1 MRTISRMVRDKGIVS
16 TEDQYKVV
24 YRHSRSSNIRL
35 QMTLEGQGN
44 FKCEISRKLC
54 EIEFVSTE
62 DYYEIAY
69 ELS

>member
-1 MRTISRMVRDKGIVS
+1 MVRDEEIVS

-24 YRHSRSSNIRL
+24 YRHSKSSNIRL
-35 QMTLEGQGN
+35 QLTLEGQGN
-44 FKCEISRKLC
+44 IKCEISRKLC

-62 DYYEIAY
+62 NYYEIAY